1 MWFKKLAIAV
11 ALAIALGAVGTSGAA
26 ATPNYDRT
34 CGIVPGSGYVNYV
47 RVKNMT
53 CHHGMKVAIRARKK
67 FCNQN
72 NGCPMSVENDFY
84 RGSVSR
90 NGWKCKVT
98 VAWEYEREKCRK
110 GRMRMVHIAG
120 A

>member
-1 MWFKKLAIAV
+1 M
-11 ALAIALGAVGTSGAA
+11 
-26 ATPNYDRT
+26 
-34 CGIVPGSGYVNYV
+34 NYV

-53 CHHGMKVAIRARKK
+53 CHHGMKVSIRARKK
-67 FCNQN
+67 FCNLN
-72 NGCPMSVENDFY
+72 NGCPMDADTDFY

-110 GRMRMVHIAG
+110 GRRRAVHIAG